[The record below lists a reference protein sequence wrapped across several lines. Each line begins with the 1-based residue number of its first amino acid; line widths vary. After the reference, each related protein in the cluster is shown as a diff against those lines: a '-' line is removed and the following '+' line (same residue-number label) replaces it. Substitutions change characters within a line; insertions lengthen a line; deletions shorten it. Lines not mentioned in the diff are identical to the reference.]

1 MADSDGHGGQKRVL
15 IVRPTALGDVCR
27 TVPALVTLRRAM
39 PEARIDWLVRD
50 DFADAVRHH
59 PDLDE
64 VVTFPRRQ
72 LGRTLKTG
80 RAAGPAMRWL
90 GDLRRRRY
98 DLAIDLQGLFRSGL
112 ITRLTAAPRRVGYA
126 NAREFAWLGYNRRHA
141 VERTMH
147 TVDRMLALLEA
158 AGYEPQRDMRLYV
171 SNEDHQWLDNL
182 LREHEV
188 ADGRFAC
195 LAPTAKWLCKCWPTE
210 KYLDVARHLMDSGI
224 AGRHLVVLC
233 SPSER
238 AQVEAFATLGA
249 AVLVPQTTVGQLMA
263 ILSRTNLLVCNDS
276 APLHIAV
283 AFDRPIVTIYGP
295 TDPAEVGPYR
305 RDETVVRPDAALNGR
320 KFNYRAH
327 KDDQSLIDQVGVDEV
342 WKKVREQMVGEA
354 TKRRSDEATRG

>member
-1 MADSDGHGGQKRVL
+1 MRVL

-39 PEARIDWLVRD
+39 PDARIDWLVHD

-59 PDLDE
+59 PDLDD

-80 RAAGPAMRWL
+80 RAAGRAMRWL

-112 ITRLTAAPRRVGYA
+112 ITRLTSAQRRVGYA

-141 VERTMH
+141 VERTLH
-147 TVDRMLALLEA
+147 TVDRMLTLLEA
-158 AGYEPQRDMRLYV
+158 DGYTPQRDMRLYV
-171 SNEDHQWLDNL
+171 GDEERQWLDGWL
-182 LREHEV
+182 QEHSV

-195 LAPTAKWLCKCWPTE
+195 LAPTAKWRCKCWPIE
-210 KYLDVARHLMDSGI
+210 KYVHIAQRLLDCGT
-224 AGRHLVVLC
+224 AGRTIAVLH
-233 SPSER
+233 SPGEQ
-238 AQVEAFATLGA
+238 AQVKALAALGPSIIF
-249 AVLVPQTTVGQLMA
+249 PQTTVGQLLA
-263 ILSRTNLLVCNDS
+263 LISRTSLLVCNDS

-295 TDPAEVGPYR
+295 TDPAQVGPYR
-305 RDETVVRPDAALNGR
+305 RDESVVRPDAALNGR
-320 KFNYRAH
+320 KVRYRSRR
-327 KDDQSLIDQVGVDEV
+327 DDQSLIDCVSVDQVWETLQ
-342 WKKVREQMVGEA
+342 EQIKGKA
-354 TKRRSDEATRG
+354 TRHGGQAPRRSDGATKG

>member
-1 MADSDGHGGQKRVL
+1 MADSAGHDGQKRVL

-80 RAAGPAMRWL
+80 RAAGPALRWL

-98 DLAIDLQGLFRSGL
+98 DVVIDLQGLFRSGL
-112 ITRLTAAPRRVGYA
+112 ITRLTSAPRRVGYA

-147 TVDRMLALLEA
+147 TVDRMLGLVEA
-158 AGYEPQRDMRLYV
+158 AGYEPLRDMRLYAGD
-171 SNEDHQWLDNL
+171 EDSRWLDGWL
-182 LREHEV
+182 QEHAI

-195 LAPTAKWLCKCWPTE
+195 LAPTAKWLCKCWPIE
-210 KYLDVARHLMDSGI
+210 KFLEVARRLLNSGI
-224 AGRHLVVLC
+224 AGRHVVVLC

-238 AQVEAFATLGA
+238 AQVKQLATLSST
-249 AVLVPQTTVGQLMA
+249 VLFPETTIGQLLA
-263 ILSRTNLLVCNDS
+263 LLSRTSLLVCNDS

-283 AFDRPIVTIYGP
+283 AFERPIVTIYGP

-305 RDETVVRPDAALNGR
+305 RDETVVRPEAALNGH

-327 KDDQSLIDQVGVDEV
+327 KEDQSLIDQVSVDEV
-342 WKKVREQMVGEA
+342 WGRVREQVGGEA
-354 TKRRSDEATRG
+354 TKG